1 MRISDWS
8 SDVCSSD
15 LKPDFRDLP
24 VAISRTRPNHEGE
37 YGLRE
42 SQRLYLDMI
51 ASARRFI
58 YAENLYFASRKI
70 AEAMAARLDEPVPPE
85 IVLMNPETA
94 DGPLPEE
101 AMGSARA
108 RLMEKLEQLDHRRRF
123 RIYTPVTEAGD
134 PIYVHAKTMNV
145 E

>member
-37 YGLRE
+37 DGLRE
-42 SQRLYLDMI
+42 IERLYLDMI

-58 YAENLYFASRKI
+58 YAENQYFASRKI
-70 AEAMAARLDEPVPPE
+70 AEAMAARLADPHHPE
-85 IVLMNPETA
+85 IVLINPGTA
-94 DGPLPEE
+94 DGPL
-101 AMGSARA
+101 ARQRT
-108 RLMEKLEQLDHRRRF
+108 RLNSSH
-123 RIYTPVTEAGD
+123 
-134 PIYVHAKTMNV
+134 
-145 E
+145 

>member
-37 YGLRE
+37 DGLRE
-42 SQRLYLDMI
+42 IERLYLDMI

-58 YAENLYFASRKI
+58 YAENQYFASRKI
-70 AEAMAARLDEPVPPE
+70 AEAMAARLAERDPPE
-85 IVLMNPETA
+85 IVLINPETA
-94 DGPLPEE
+94 DGPLQEE
-101 AMGSARA
+101 AMGSARRA
-108 RLMEKLEQLDHRRRF
+108 DEHPSELQ
-123 RIYTPVTEAGD
+123 
-134 PIYVHAKTMNV
+134 
-145 E
+145 

>member
-37 YGLRE
+37 DGLRE
-42 SQRLYLDMI
+42 IERLYLDMI

-58 YAENLYFASRKI
+58 YAENQYFASRKI
-70 AEAMAARLDEPVPPE
+70 AEAMAARLAEPDPPQ
-85 IVLMNPETA
+85 IVLIKPKTA
-94 DGPLPEE
+94 DGPLQEE
-101 AMGSARA
+101 ALGSARG
-108 RLMEKLEQLDHRRRF
+108 RLMDKLEKLDHRRSEENTSELQSLM
-123 RIYTPVTEAGD
+123 RISNAV
-134 PIYVHAKTMNV
+134 
-145 E
+145 

>member
-37 YGLRE
+37 DGLRE
-42 SQRLYLDMI
+42 IDRLYLDMI

-58 YAENLYFASRKI
+58 YAENQSFASRKT
-70 AEAMAARLDEPVPPE
+70 AEAMAARPAEPDPPE
-85 IVLMNPETA
+85 LVLLNPETA
-94 DGPLPEE
+94 DGPLQEE
-101 AMGSARA
+101 AMASARA
-108 RLMEKLEQLDHRRRF
+108 RASEEHTSEL
-123 RIYTPVTEAGD
+123 
-134 PIYVHAKTMNV
+134 
-145 E
+145 